1 MKSVASCQCEA
12 AGTRSEQSGRPLPT
26 SEARP
31 QPDHR
36 VGVQKRA
43 AVPLSVAG
51 GLLAAGMIVG
61 LIGCSGGGDAAA
73 PTPVVEVQVAPVA
86 QGPLQ
91 HWLRSQA
98 VLYPLHQ
105 AIITPKISAPVR
117 TFAVNRGDHVRE
129 GELLATLENRD
140 LVAAQAEAQGQLQT
154 AEATYDTA
162 TAGAIPAALKSAQ
175 LDAVAAEQTF
185 ANARRIYTS
194 RQKLFAQGAIPR
206 LTLDQAAVDLTNAR
220 NANTLAQQKLKAE
233 EAVGHTQA
241 LAAAA
246 GDLAT
251 AKAHEAA
258 AAALVSYS
266 EIHSP
271 INGVVTDR
279 PVYPGELATPASPLM
294 TIMDLSQVVARAHLP
309 VDEAAQIHVGDK
321 ATLSAIGGEPS
332 LKGTVTVVSPATDPG
347 STTVEVWVQAPNP
360 GERFRPGASVNLAI
374 LARTIPDALT
384 IPAGALL
391 TDTSGATT
399 VMLAGSDGKAH
410 QQNVTVG
417 VREPDTVQIT
427 QGLKAGQK
435 VISVGAYGLP
445 DQTQIKIV
453 APPPPSA
460 DAGGGN

>member
-1 MKSVASCQCEA
+1 MKPVASMV
-12 AGTRSEQSGRPLPT
+12 L
-26 SEARP
+26 
-31 QPDHR
+31 
-36 VGVQKRA
+36 
-43 AVPLSVAG
+43 AG
-51 GLLAAGMIVG
+51 GLLLG
-61 LIGCSGGGDAAA
+61 LTGCSGGGDAAA

-105 AIITPKISAPVR
+105 AIITPKISAPVHS
-117 TFAVNRGDHVRE
+117 FAVNRGDHVQA
-129 GELLATLENRD
+129 GELLATLENQD
-140 LVAAQAEAQGQLQT
+140 LVAARAEAQGQLQT
-154 AEATYDTA
+154 AQATYDTA
-162 TAGAIPAALKSAQ
+162 TAGAIPAALKTAQ
-175 LDAVAAEQTF
+175 LDAVAAQQTF
-185 ANARRIYTS
+185 ANTQRIYES

-220 NANTLAQQKLKAE
+220 NADTLAQQRLKAE

-258 AAALVSYS
+258 AAAQFSYS

-271 INGVVTDR
+271 INGVITDR

-309 VDEAAQIHVGDK
+309 MEQAAQVHVGDK
-321 ATLSAIGGEPS
+321 ATLSAIGS
-332 LKGTVTVVSPATDPG
+332 DQNLNGTVTVVSAATDPG
-347 STTVEVWVQAPNP
+347 STTVEVWVQAANP

-374 LARTIPDALT
+374 LARIIPNAITIPSS
-384 IPAGALL
+384 ALL

-417 VREPDTVQIT
+417 VREPDQVQIT
-427 QGLKAGQK
+427 QGLK
-435 VISVGAYGLP
+435 
-445 DQTQIKIV
+445 
-453 APPPPSA
+453 
-460 DAGGGN
+460 